1 MFKGSS
7 KEALVDDIQKSLKDN
22 QVCYDKLA
30 AKVNEADSIIA
41 GLEQITKAMSLN
53 QDYEMRKASIKK
65 MLDSIEVLK
74 T

>member
-22 QVCYDKLA
+22 QSSYDKLA
-30 AKVNEADSIIA
+30 AKVSEADKIII
-41 GLEQITKAMSLN
+41 GLEEITKAMSLN
-53 QDYEMRKASIKK
+53 HDYDMRKASIKK

-74 T
+74 G